1 MADRLLFVSWGATVS
16 GREERALEVFN
27 SAIAFYG
34 RCQGDGRLESFDVVL
49 LGPSGAGIHGF
60 ATLHGSPRA
69 TGRRCART
77 GEFRRVIAD
86 ALLIVDDLAVVDGY
100 ANQGVAEQVVIYQE
114 AIAGMP
120 QLA

>member
-60 ATLHGSPRA
+60 ATLPGSPGNR
-69 TGRRCART
+69 RRCART
-77 GEFRRVIAD
+77 GSSGASSP
-86 ALLIVDDLAVVDGY
+86 
-100 ANQGVAEQVVIYQE
+100 
-114 AIAGMP
+114 MHC
-120 QLA
+120 

>member
-27 SAIAFYG
+27 RAIAFYG
-34 RCQGDGRLESFDVVL
+34 RCQADGRLESFDVVL

-60 ATLHGSPRA
+60 ATLHGSAGQLAALRED
-69 TGRRCART
+69 R
-77 GEFRRVIAD
+77 EFLRVIAD

-100 ANQGVAEQVVIYQE
+100 ANQGVADQVVIYQE
-114 AIAGMP
+114 AIAGVP